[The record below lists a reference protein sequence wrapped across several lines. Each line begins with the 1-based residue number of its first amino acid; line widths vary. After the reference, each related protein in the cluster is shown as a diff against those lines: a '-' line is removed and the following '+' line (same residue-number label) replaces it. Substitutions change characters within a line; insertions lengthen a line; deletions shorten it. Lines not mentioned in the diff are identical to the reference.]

1 MGTKPK
7 SANYPKVSFSVICS
21 QSQQKYPP
29 FNSLLNFYRKE
40 EVRVTKKDK
49 TQFIVIYHRLI
60 LI

>member
-1 MGTKPK
+1 MRNKTK
-7 SANYPKVSFSVICS
+7 SINYPKVSFSVICS

-29 FNSLLNFYRKE
+29 FDSSFNSYRKE

-49 TQFIVIYHRLI
+49 TQFIVVYQRLI